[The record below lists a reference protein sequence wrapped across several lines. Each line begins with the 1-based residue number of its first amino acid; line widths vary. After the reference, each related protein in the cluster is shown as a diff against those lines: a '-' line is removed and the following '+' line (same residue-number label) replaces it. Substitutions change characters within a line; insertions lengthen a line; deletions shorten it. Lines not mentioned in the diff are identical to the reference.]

1 MDRVTNAAL
10 SRNVL
15 NSTQSTLARLASYQ
29 EQLASGKRINQ
40 VSDDPVG
47 AKTVMRYR
55 AESFN
60 AGKYL
65 DNIDKGTAFMS
76 ATDSALSEMGSLM
89 DQIKDLAVQGANGS
103 QDASSRKVL
112 AQSIDS
118 HLTRLIDLANTVHDG
133 RYIFAGTA
141 TAQESPPFAL
151 AADGGSVSYGGN
163 LDDFS
168 VQIGPTATVQIN
180 QNGHQLLQ
188 GSTDVFGSIIKL
200 RDALASNDGGQVN
213 ALLTDV
219 DAAATQINDVHG
231 SMGGRLQRLELARSQ
246 LEDTQASLDEL
257 ASQIEDVDLTDVITR
272 MQLTQVG
279 LEAGL
284 QAGTR
289 VLQPSL
295 LDFLQ

>member
-1 MDRVTNAAL
+1 MDRVTNSAL
-10 SRNVL
+10 SRSVL
-15 NSTQSTLARLASYQ
+15 NSTQSTLAKLATYQ
-29 EQLASGKRINQ
+29 EQLASSKRINQ

-55 AESFN
+55 AESFDS
-60 AGKYL
+60 GKYL
-65 DNIDKGTAFMS
+65 DNIDKGAAFMN
-76 ATDSALSEMGSLM
+76 ATDGALAEMSTLM

-118 HLTRLIDLANTVHDG
+118 HLTRLVDLANTVHDG

-141 TAQESPPFAL
+141 TTQDQPPFAL
-151 AADGGSVSYGGN
+151 AADGGSVSYSGN
-163 LDDFS
+163 IDSFS
-168 VQIGPTATVQIN
+168 VQIGPTSTVQIN
-180 QNGHQLLQ
+180 QDGHELLQ

-200 RDALASNDGGQVN
+200 RDALKANDGDQVN
-213 ALLTDV
+213 ALLSEV

-231 SMGGRLQRLELARSQ
+231 SMGGRLQRLELSRSQ
-246 LEDTQASLDEL
+246 LEDTQANLDEL
-257 ASQIEDVDLTDVITR
+257 ASQIEDIDITDVITK
-272 MQLTQVG
+272 MQLAQVG